1 MSSLVL
7 LRYMSLST
15 IKIFKALS
23 RKDNNVSTLILLLGY
38 KIFHTVAIHECSL
51 PQSTTCVWLQD
62 IDFKAFYFYANVQS
76 A

>member
-7 LRYMSLST
+7 LRYISLST

-23 RKDNNVSTLILLLGY
+23 RKDNNVSTLILLLSC
-38 KIFHTVAIHECSL
+38 KIFHTAAMNECSL
-51 PQSTTCVWLQD
+51 SQQTACVWLQD
-62 IDFKAFYFYANVQS
+62 IDFKAFYFYVNVQS